1 MYDGHRIFPEIM
13 LFRWSSNSPVKADFV
28 HLESDRLQ
36 QDYQFCA
43 GGMIDHRSLDFV
55 FDNFSQV
62 LFNDRRPFTYYL
74 LTESEVVTGKS
85 QTKALIY

>member
-1 MYDGHRIFPEIM
+1 MNDGHRIFPAIM
-13 LFRWSSNSPVKADFV
+13 LFRWSGNSPVKADFV
-28 HLESDRLQ
+28 RLESDRLQ
-36 QDYQFCA
+36 QDYQFCPE
-43 GGMIDHRSLDFV
+43 GMIDHRSLDFV

-62 LFNDRRPFTYYL
+62 LFNDRRLFTYYL